1 MNLCLNYTQRICYVQ
16 DEKNQ
21 KYYNEKKLM
30 EVRKVNTRERA
41 IGTLEFRNMHGEGCV
56 LETFFPWDKTVR
68 HWIGQGLSPQFSPEH
83 IYPWARDDET
93 ERNYLSRGM
102 TEGVAAY
109 ERELG
114 FDDLR
119 RVSFQIPFFRF
130 CKEGEIKDFSAWEK
144 VKVLVRQ
151 EMEKYCTEE
160 NFERIFGIYREGHER
175 GEYSVRMR
183 ASGFFW
189 TPRDLMGIEDHLF
202 AFYDEPELMHDMN
215 EFVLEMYLKYLVPL
229 VKILQPEV
237 FLFPEDLSGKNGP
250 MLSPECFD
258 EFVGAYYQRLFPVL
272 RENGV
277 KNIFVDT
284 DGDFR
289 LLIPNFMKA
298 GVDGFLPMDV
308 NAGMDI
314 VAVRKEFP
322 ELKFIGAFNKLVL
335 LENREAIDKEFERI
349 MPVIRQGGYIP
360 GLDHQAAPNT
370 SLENYKY
377 YIEKLKEAMK
387 EAGADL

>member
-1 MNLCLNYTQRICYVQ
+1 MNLCLYYTQRICYVQ

-41 IGTLEFRNMHGEGCV
+41 IGTLEFCNMHGEGCV

-68 HWIGQGLSPQFSPEH
+68 HWIDQGLSPQFSPEH

-119 RVSFQIPFFRF
+119 RVNFQIPFFRF
-130 CKEGEIKDFSAWEK
+130 CKEGEIKDFSTWEK

-160 NFERIFGIYREGHER
+160 NIERIFGIYREGHER

-370 SLENYKY
+370 SLESYKY

>member
-1 MNLCLNYTQRICYVQ
+1 
-16 DEKNQ
+16 
-21 KYYNEKKLM
+21 
-30 EVRKVNTRERA
+30 
-41 IGTLEFRNMHGEGCV
+41 
-56 LETFFPWDKTVR
+56 
-68 HWIGQGLSPQFSPEH
+68 
-83 IYPWARDDET
+83 
-93 ERNYLSRGM
+93 
-102 TEGVAAY
+102 
-109 ERELG
+109 
-114 FDDLR
+114 
-119 RVSFQIPFFRF
+119 
-130 CKEGEIKDFSAWEK
+130 
-144 VKVLVRQ
+144 
-151 EMEKYCTEE
+151 
-160 NFERIFGIYREGHER
+160 
-175 GEYSVRMR
+175 
-183 ASGFFW
+183 
-189 TPRDLMGIEDHLF
+189 
-202 AFYDEPELMHDMN
+202 
-215 EFVLEMYLKYLVPL
+215 
-229 VKILQPEV
+229 
-237 FLFPEDLSGKNGP
+237 
-250 MLSPECFD
+250 MLSPECFN

-370 SLENYKY
+370 SLESYKY

>member
-41 IGTLEFRNMHGEGCV
+41 IGTLEFRNMRGEGCV

-68 HWIGQGLSPQFSPEH
+68 HWIDQGLSPQFSPEH

-119 RVSFQIPFFRF
+119 RVNFQIPFFRF
-130 CKEGEIKDFSAWEK
+130 CKEGEIKDFSTWEK

-160 NFERIFGIYREGHER
+160 NIERIFGIYREGHER

-370 SLENYKY
+370 SLESYKY

>member
-41 IGTLEFRNMHGEGCV
+41 IGTLEFRNMRGEGCV

-68 HWIGQGLSPQFSPEH
+68 HWIDQGLSPQFSPEH

-119 RVSFQIPFFRF
+119 RVNFQIPFFRF
-130 CKEGEIKDFSAWEK
+130 CKEGEIKDFSTWEK

-160 NFERIFGIYREGHER
+160 NIERIFGIYREGHER

-335 LENREAIDKEFERI
+335 LEDREAIDKEFERI

>member
-1 MNLCLNYTQRICYVQ
+1 
-16 DEKNQ
+16 
-21 KYYNEKKLM
+21 M

-41 IGTLEFRNMHGEGCV
+41 IGTLEFCNMHGEGCV

-68 HWIGQGLSPQFSPEH
+68 HWIDQGLSPQFSPEH

-130 CKEGEIKDFSAWEK
+130 CKEGEIKDFSTWEK

-160 NFERIFGIYREGHER
+160 NIERIFGIYREGHER

-202 AFYDEPELMHDMN
+202 AFYDEPELTHDMN
-215 EFVLEMYLKYLVPL
+215 GFVLEMYLKYLVPL

-322 ELKFIGAFNKLVL
+322 ELKIIGAFNKLVL
-335 LENREAIDKEFERI
+335 LEDREAIDKEFERI

-360 GLDHQAAPNT
+360 GLDHQAEPNT

>member
-41 IGTLEFRNMHGEGCV
+41 IGTLEFCNMHGEGCV

-68 HWIGQGLSPQFSPEH
+68 HWIDQGLSPQFSPEH

-119 RVSFQIPFFRF
+119 RVNFQIPFFRF
-130 CKEGEIKDFSAWEK
+130 CKEGEIKDFSTWEK

-160 NFERIFGIYREGHER
+160 NIERIFGIYREGHER

-335 LENREAIDKEFERI
+335 LEDREAIDKEFERI

-370 SLENYKY
+370 SLESYKY